1 MTETPEGPVWRPP
14 SSGELPTSRAGRP
27 LPPPGAPPIAATR
40 PPSGPLAAQ
49 VPLNAPAQSVSPGLG
64 GTLQGFFWAMCGL
77 SIVALLLAIGNLL
90 AFNAW
95 WDTPIGSREAD
106 DALDDWVRVED
117 ALQAVGGV
125 MLIVGIVVFVLLV
138 VWSNRAHAASQE
150 LWLGERT
157 WSSGWSVGGWFIP
170 LGNAVIPKMVLDE
183 IERIA
188 FAVRSG
194 GRADEAWRTVSTSAV
209 GWVWWLAMIVGAL
222 LNVAGNR
229 LGTELG
235 ASAAEVRLGYVLN
248 CVGLTVSAVG
258 MAAGAVFVRKLTSRL
273 TAEGLRAPT

>member
-14 SSGELPTSRAGRP
+14 SSGEFPSSRAGRP
-27 LPPPGAPPIAATR
+27 LPPPGSPPIAPAG

-49 VPLNAPAQSVSPGLG
+49 VPLNAPMQSVSPGLG

-138 VWSNRAHAASQE
+138 VWSNRAHTASQE

-170 LGNAVIPKMVLDE
+170 LGNAVIPKMVLNE

-209 GWVWWLAMIVGAL
+209 GWVWWLATIVGAL

-273 TAEGLRAPT
+273 TADGLRAPT